1 MPRPILHLRTF
12 IKTGKSTNLIFF
24 EKYTILIF
32 LQARFSGL
40 LFATALLLAAA
51 CSPEP
56 EAPLKEEEPA
66 PPVVYQYPK
75 DSLWRGIP
83 LDLGQRAYKRSQFP
97 NYLDSMSSK
106 IEAYEAFHYPYGVL
120 ESEVPA
126 LLLSVQKKKLARI
139 RYLRDLGIPIYRE
152 QALKIKYLNL
162 SEQNLVVVPPE
173 IGVLKNI
180 EELLLAYNNIRR
192 ISPQLQF
199 CKKLRR
205 LDLTSNII
213 EQLPYYIGNLQSLEE
228 LSLRDNRLSTLPNS
242 LSRLKNLK
250 TLDISNMH
258 RSMAK
263 GKNNFT
269 YIPPSACHL
278 PNLERLLMEKLPMRQ
293 IPVSLLYLKKL
304 KVLSL
309 SGCYMLNM
317 NNSFR
322 ILAQMP
328 SLQVLDISFTGRA
341 RLPNEILMMKNLKVL
356 IWQEEG
362 NLNKAEVKRLKNLM
376 PNTKIYSGATGES
389 RPFLRGNSIK
399 TIINAGY

>member
-1 MPRPILHLRTF
+1 M
-12 IKTGKSTNLIFF
+12 IFF
-24 EKYTILIF
+24 EKHTILEL

-40 LFATALLLAAA
+40 LFASVLLLASA

-56 EAPLKEEEPA
+56 EALPKEEKEPPA
-66 PPVVYQYPK
+66 PVVYQYPK

-83 LDLGQRAYKRSQFP
+83 LDLGQREYKRVKFP
-97 NYLDSMSSK
+97 NFLDSMSTK
-106 IEAYEAFHYPYGVL
+106 IEAYEDFHYPYGVL
-120 ESEVPA
+120 KSEVPA

-162 SEQNLVVVPPE
+162 SERDLVVVPPE

-180 EELLLAYNNIRR
+180 EELLFAYNNIRR
-192 ISPQLQF
+192 INPQLQF

-213 EQLPYYIGNLQSLEE
+213 EELPYYIGNIQSLEE
-228 LSLRDNRLSTLPNS
+228 LSLRDNRLSSLPNS
-242 LSRLKNLK
+242 FSKLKNLK

-263 GKNNFT
+263 GKNNFS

-278 PNLERLLMEKLPMRQ
+278 PNLERLLMEKLPIRQ

-304 KVLSL
+304 KVLSI

>member
-1 MPRPILHLRTF
+1 MSVLKLNIISRF
-12 IKTGKSTNLIFF
+12 G
-24 EKYTILIF
+24 
-32 LQARFSGL
+32 ARFSGL
-40 LFATALLLAAA
+40 LFAVLLLGA
-51 CSPEP
+51 CDTVE
-56 EAPLKEEEPA
+56 EVEEEIEEEAITVPA
-66 PPVVYQYPK
+66 YQYPI

-83 LDLGQRAYKRSQFP
+83 LDLAQKEYKKNQFP
-97 NYLDSMSSK
+97 NYIDSMFIQ
-106 IEAYEAFHYPYGVL
+106 IEAYEQFHYPYGVL
-120 ESEVPA
+120 EADVPA
-126 LLLSVQKKKLARI
+126 LLLAVQQKKLARI
-139 RYLRDLGIPIYRE
+139 RYLRDLGIPIYRD
-152 QALKIKYLNL
+152 QALNIKYLNL
-162 SEQNLVVVPPE
+162 SERDLVVIPPE
-173 IGVLKNI
+173 IGILKNM
-180 EELLLAYNNIRR
+180 EELLLAYNDIRR

-213 EQLPYYIGNLQSLEE
+213 EQLPFYVGNLQSLEE
-228 LSLRDNRLSTLPNS
+228 LSLRDNRLSGLPNS
-242 LSRLKNLK
+242 LSKLKNLK

-263 GKNNFT
+263 GNNNFS
-269 YIPPSACHL
+269 YIPPSVCHL
-278 PNLERLLMEKLPMRQ
+278 PNLERLLMEKLPIRQ
-293 IPVSLLYLKKL
+293 IPVSLLYLKNL

-317 NNSFR
+317 NNTFR

-362 NLNKAEVKRLKNLM
+362 NLNKAEIKRLKNLM